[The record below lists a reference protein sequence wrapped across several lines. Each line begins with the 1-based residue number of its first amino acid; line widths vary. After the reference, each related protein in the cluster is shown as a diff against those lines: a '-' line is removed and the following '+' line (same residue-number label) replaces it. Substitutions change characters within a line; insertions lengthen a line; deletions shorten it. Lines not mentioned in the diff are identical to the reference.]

1 MGAPNRRRSMESISL
16 NVSFESPELVV
27 TAEVVEA
34 RVRGHLELVRRLAW
48 KYRWT
53 GLSMEE
59 LVAEGNVGL
68 MEAAGRF
75 EERGVPFAAY
85 ASQWIRARIRAYVGR
100 NWSMAGG
107 RAPWVVFQL
116 RRERARLEARW
127 GEGHPE
133 VEKRLAE
140 ALGKRE
146 DEVARAMEA
155 LSRDV
160 SLDAP
165 VSPDSEATRLEGLM
179 ADADSQED
187 LVDRAKWAR
196 RLRTSVDAAWPELDA
211 RERALVEERMLAE
224 DGVSAELLA
233 RRFGVT
239 AVRIRQIEQGLR
251 VKLRHRLTAG
261 LTSWDGEAMSL
272 AA

>member
-1 MGAPNRRRSMESISL
+1 MEAVNQSMSS
-16 NVSFESPELVV
+16 ESPELEVSV
-27 TAEVVEA
+27 PRASDEVVEA
-34 RVRGHLELVRRLAW
+34 RVRAHLELVQRLAW

-53 GLSMEE
+53 GLPLEE
-59 LVAEGNVGL
+59 LVGEGNVGL

-75 EERGVPFAAY
+75 EDRGIPFAVY
-85 ASQWIRARIRAYVGR
+85 ANQWIRARIRAYVGR

-133 VEKRLAE
+133 VSRQLAE

-146 DEVARAMEA
+146 EDVARASES
-155 LSRDV
+155 LGRDV

-165 VSPDSEATRLEGLM
+165 VTEDGEVTRLEGLE
-179 ADADSQED
+179 AEGASQEEV
-187 LVDRAKWAR
+187 LERAEWAAK
-196 RLRTSVDAAWPELDA
+196 LRASVEEAWPELDA
-211 RERALVEERMLAE
+211 RERALVEERMLADE
-224 DGVSAELLA
+224 GASAELLA

-239 AVRIRQIEQGLR
+239 AVRIRQIEQALR
-251 VKLRHRLTAG
+251 AKLRRRLTAS
-261 LTSWDGEAMSL
+261 LTPWDGEAMSL

>member
-1 MGAPNRRRSMESISL
+1 MEAVDHSMSSES
-16 NVSFESPELVV
+16 VELEVPV
-27 TAEVVEA
+27 QRASGEVVEA
-34 RVRGHLELVRRLAW
+34 RVREHLELVQRLAW

-53 GLSMEE
+53 GLPLEE
-59 LVAEGNVGL
+59 LVGEGNVGL

-75 EERGVPFAAY
+75 EDRGIPFAVY
-85 ASQWIRARIRAYVGR
+85 ANQWIRARIRAYVGR

-133 VEKRLAE
+133 VAKRLAE
-140 ALGKRE
+140 ALGKAEE
-146 DEVARAMEA
+146 DVARATESLA
-155 LSRDV
+155 RDV

-165 VSPDSEATRLEGLM
+165 VTPDGDVTRLEGLE
-179 ADADSQED
+179 AEGATQEE
-187 LVDRAKWAR
+187 VVEKAEWAAK
-196 RLRTSVDAAWPELDA
+196 LRESVEEAWPELDA
-211 RERALVEERMLAE
+211 RERALVKERMLVDEGA
-224 DGVSAELLA
+224 SAELLA

-251 VKLRHRLTAG
+251 AKLRRRLTAS
-261 LTSWDGEAMSL
+261 LTQWDGEAMSL

>member
-1 MGAPNRRRSMESISL
+1 MEAI
-16 NVSFESPELVV
+16 NVSVSCESPELVV
-27 TAEVVEA
+27 VDEAVEA
-34 RVRGHLELVRRLAW
+34 RVREHLVLVERLAW

-53 GLSMEE
+53 GLPLDE

-75 EERGVPFAAY
+75 EERGIPFGAY

-133 VEKRLAE
+133 VVRRLAD
-140 ALGKRE
+140 ALGKKEE
-146 DEVARAMEA
+146 DVARATESLA
-155 LSRDV
+155 RDV

-165 VSPDSEATRLEGLM
+165 VTPDGEVTRLEVLEGEGE
-179 ADADSQED
+179 SQEEV
-187 LVDRAKWAR
+187 VDRAQWAA
-196 RLRTSVDAAWPELDA
+196 RLRASVEEAWPELDA

-224 DGVSAELLA
+224 EAASAELLA

-251 VKLRHRLTAG
+251 AKLKKRLTAS
-261 LTSWDGEAMSL
+261 LTTWDAEAMPR

>member
-1 MGAPNRRRSMESISL
+1 MEAANQSVSRESL
-16 NVSFESPELVV
+16 ELELTGVR
-27 TAEVVEA
+27 ASGEVVEA
-34 RVRGHLELVRRLAW
+34 RVREHLDLVRRLAW

-53 GLSMEE
+53 GLPLEE

-75 EERGVPFAAY
+75 EDRGIPFAVY
-85 ASQWIRARIRAYVGR
+85 ANQWIRARIRAYVGR

-133 VEKRLAE
+133 VARRLAE

-146 DEVARAMEA
+146 DEVERATEA
-155 LSRDV
+155 LARDV

-165 VSPDSEATRLEGLM
+165 VTPDGEVTRLDGLEAEG
-179 ADADSQED
+179 ASQEEV
-187 LVDRAKWAR
+187 VDRAKWAA
-196 RLRTSVDAAWPELDA
+196 RLRESVEAAWPELDA
-211 RERALVEERMLAE
+211 RERALVEERMLVDEGA
-224 DGVSAELLA
+224 SAELLA

-239 AVRIRQIEQGLR
+239 AVRIRQIEQALR
-251 VKLRHRLTAG
+251 TKLRRRLTAS
-261 LTSWDGEAMSL
+261 LTPWDGETLSL

>member
-1 MGAPNRRRSMESISL
+1 MEAVNQSVSNESL
-16 NVSFESPELVV
+16 ELEASEV
-27 TAEVVEA
+27 TASGEVVEA
-34 RVRGHLELVRRLAW
+34 LVRGHLELVQRLAW

-53 GLSMEE
+53 GLPLEE

-75 EERGVPFAAY
+75 EDRGIPFGVY

-133 VEKRLAE
+133 VARRLAE
-140 ALGKRE
+140 ALGKKE
-146 DEVARAMEA
+146 EEVARATEGLMK
-155 LSRDV
+155 DV

-165 VSPDSEATRLEGLM
+165 VTPDGEVTRLEGLVAEGM
-179 ADADSQED
+179 SQED
-187 LVDRAKWAR
+187 AVDRAQWAA
-196 RLRTSVDAAWPELDA
+196 RLRASVAEAWPELDA
-211 RERALVEERMLAE
+211 RERALVEERMLVDEGA
-224 DGVSAELLA
+224 SAELLA

-239 AVRIRQIEQGLR
+239 AVRIRQIEQALR
-251 VKLRHRLTAG
+251 AKLRRRLTAS
-261 LTSWDGEAMSL
+261 LTPWDGEAMSL

>member
-1 MGAPNRRRSMESISL
+1 MEAVSM
-16 NVSFESPELVV
+16 NVSCESPELEVPG
-27 TAEVVEA
+27 EVVEA
-34 RVRGHLELVRRLAW
+34 RVREHLELVQRLAW

-53 GLSMEE
+53 GLSLDE

-75 EERGVPFAAY
+75 EERGVPFAVY

-100 NWSMAGG
+100 NWSMGGG

-133 VEKRLAE
+133 VERRLAE
-140 ALGKRE
+140 SLGKRE
-146 DEVARAMEA
+146 EDVTRASESLARD
-155 LSRDV
+155 L

-165 VSPDSEATRLEGLM
+165 VTPDGELTRLEGLESS
-179 ADADSQED
+179 DLNQED
-187 LVDRAKWAR
+187 LVEKAEWVA
-196 RLRTSVDAAWPELDA
+196 RLRASVEEAWPELDA
-211 RERALVEERMLAE
+211 RERALVQERMLVE
-224 DGVSAELLA
+224 EGVSAELLA

-251 VKLRHRLTAG
+251 AKLKRRLTAG
-261 LTSWDGEAMSL
+261 LTTWDAEAMPR

>member
-1 MGAPNRRRSMESISL
+1 MEAVNPSESR
-16 NVSFESPELVV
+16 ESPELELTGVV
-27 TAEVVEA
+27 ASGEEVEA
-34 RVRGHLELVRRLAW
+34 RVREHLELVQRLAW

-53 GLSMEE
+53 GLPLEE
-59 LVAEGNVGL
+59 LVGEGNVGL

-75 EERGVPFAAY
+75 EDRGIPFAVY
-85 ASQWIRARIRAYVGR
+85 ANQWIRARIRAYVGR
-100 NWSMAGG
+100 NWSVAGG

-133 VEKRLAE
+133 VARRLAE

-146 DEVARAMEA
+146 DEVARATEA
-155 LSRDV
+155 LARDV

-165 VSPDSEATRLEGLM
+165 VTPDGEVTRLEGLE
-179 ADADSQED
+179 AEEASQEEV
-187 LVDRAKWAR
+187 VDRARWAA
-196 RLRTSVDAAWPELDA
+196 RLRASVAAAWPELDA
-211 RERALVEERMLAE
+211 RERALVEERMLVDEGA
-224 DGVSAELLA
+224 SAELLA

-251 VKLRHRLTAG
+251 AKLRRRLTAS
-261 LTSWDGEAMSL
+261 LTPWDGEALSL

>member
-1 MGAPNRRRSMESISL
+1 MEAVNQSMSS
-16 NVSFESPELVV
+16 ESPELEVSV
-27 TAEVVEA
+27 PRASDEVVEA
-34 RVRGHLELVRRLAW
+34 RVRQHLELVQRLAW

-53 GLSMEE
+53 GLPLEE
-59 LVAEGNVGL
+59 LVGEGNVGL

-75 EERGVPFAAY
+75 EDRGIPFAVY

-116 RRERARLEARW
+116 RRERSRLEARW

-133 VEKRLAE
+133 VSRRLAE

-146 DEVARAMEA
+146 EDVARAAES
-155 LSRDV
+155 LGRDV

-165 VSPDSEATRLEGLM
+165 VTPDSEVTRLEGLESEWE
-179 ADADSQED
+179 SQEQ
-187 LVDRAKWAR
+187 VVERSEWAVK
-196 RLRTSVDAAWPELDA
+196 LRESVEEAWPELDA
-211 RERALVEERMLAE
+211 RERALVEERMLVDEGA
-224 DGVSAELLA
+224 SAELLA

-239 AVRIRQIEQGLR
+239 AVRIRQIEQALR
-251 VKLRHRLTAG
+251 AKLRRRLTAS
-261 LTSWDGEAMSL
+261 LTRWDGEAMSL

>member
-1 MGAPNRRRSMESISL
+1 MEAINPS
-16 NVSFESPELVV
+16 VSHESPELEVSLQPV
-27 TAEVVEA
+27 PDEVVEA
-34 RVRGHLELVRRLAW
+34 RVRAHLDLVQRLAW

-53 GLSMEE
+53 GLALEE

-75 EERGVPFAAY
+75 EDRGIPFGVY

-133 VEKRLAE
+133 VARRLAE
-140 ALGKRE
+140 ALGKAE
-146 DEVARAMEA
+146 GEVERAAES

-165 VSPDSEATRLEGLM
+165 VTPDGEVTRLEGLESEG
-179 ADADSQED
+179 ATQEEV
-187 LVDRAKWAR
+187 LERAKWAAK
-196 RLRTSVDAAWPELDA
+196 LRASVAEAWPELDA
-211 RERALVEERMLAE
+211 RERALVEERMLVDEGA
-224 DGVSAELLA
+224 SAELLA

-239 AVRIRQIEQGLR
+239 AVRIRQIEQALR
-251 VKLRHRLTAG
+251 AKLRRRLTAS
-261 LTSWDGEAMSL
+261 LTPWDGEAMSL